1 MKNNIIIITFACV
14 AIAFLAFL
22 NKANEMANNTYKLY
36 STKNLYISLRLNTT
50 NGKIKLV
57 QWSLEDGKEFS
68 VVLNDKDLSD
78 GISLGKKTERF
89 ELYQTKNIFQFLLLD
104 KITGNMWHVQ
114 WGFEPKNNWIR
125 KIQEIG

>member
-36 STKNLYISLRLNTT
+36 PTKNLYISLRLNTT

-68 VVLNDKDLSD
+68 VALNDKDLSD
-78 GISLGKKTERF
+78 GISLGKKTER
-89 ELYQTKNIFQFLLLD
+89 LNYTKQRTYFSFYC
-104 KITGNMWHVQ
+104 
-114 WGFEPKNNWIR
+114 
-125 KIQEIG
+125 

>member
-1 MKNNIIIITFACV
+1 M
-14 AIAFLAFL
+14 
-22 NKANEMANNTYKLY
+22 E
-36 STKNLYISLRLNTT
+36 RLSWF
-50 NGKIKLV
+50 NGVWKD
-57 QWSLEDGKEFS
+57 SKEFS

-114 WGFEPKNNWIR
+114 WGLDSKKRWIVP
-125 KIQEIG
+125 IN